1 MISKRISIFSI
12 LFSSAIT
19 TTTTGFTPRLS
30 SWTSSS
36 IRSISVLTTNPST
49 NSNHNTKLYS
59 SKYNTEQKIPITIL
73 SGFLGSGKTT
83 LLQNLLNNK
92 QNISIA
98 VIVNDMAEINI
109 DNKLLVG
116 NTSPSNTNL
125 KPDGIVELS
134 NGCACCE
141 LSNDLLPSISEL
153 ITLSDLKRQADD
165 DEKGFDHVVIELSG
179 VASPHSI
186 RSMFQDAEYYGMPLL
201 DRVMLDTMVTVLDA
215 STFLTFLK
223 NKDGNWVNPHDSPHL
238 FGESI
243 SENMIGGESFTVSD
257 LLVEQT
263 EIADILVVN
272 KLDLIQDAKDLQNIE
287 TIVEALNP
295 RAKII
300 KTEYGHVDELSDVLA
315 AARGLGVVDA
325 GITDDHRDTIEAM
338 EDLLQHDG
346 RGHEHGEEEEDAC
359 NNPTC
364 TDESHSH
371 SHEHIHHG
379 HADECNDPTCTDES
393 HSHSHEHS
401 ATCNDPTCTDE
412 SHSHSH
418 SHSHETSIPGKIG
431 SMIFRSRKPFH
442 PKRLLDALGD
452 LPIVHGLP
460 EIHEN
465 TNSVMKNVIRSKGF
479 CWLADSH
486 IAAHYWSHAGS
497 SFELK
502 CLGRW
507 WATLPQEQW
516 PEEARDDILVD
527 FDNHNHEE
535 SDSFVSVGDRR
546 QEVVLIG
553 EGVGEEQN
561 RQEITRILNECCL
574 TDEEYEVY
582 KKYAFA
588 DEEKLKQEFSNTI
601 PVKMMT
607 F

>member
-1 MISKRISIFSI
+1 
-12 LFSSAIT
+12 
-19 TTTTGFTPRLS
+19 
-30 SWTSSS
+30 
-36 IRSISVLTTNPST
+36 
-49 NSNHNTKLYS
+49 
-59 SKYNTEQKIPITIL
+59 
-73 SGFLGSGKTT
+73 
-83 LLQNLLNNK
+83 
-92 QNISIA
+92 
-98 VIVNDMAEINI
+98 MAEVNI

-116 NTSPSNTNL
+116 NTSPSNTNM

-134 NGCACCE
+134 NGCACCQ
-141 LSNDLLPSISEL
+141 SSDDLLPSISEL
-153 ITLSDLKRQADD
+153 ITLSDLKSQAS
-165 DEKGFDHVVIELSG
+165 ESEGFDHIVIELSG

-215 STFLTFLK
+215 STFETYMR
-223 NKDGNWVNPHDSPHL
+223 NKKGNLVNEEDSPQL
-238 FGESI
+238 YPTRQDQDI
-243 SENMIGGESFTVSD
+243 MDTMNMGESFSVSD

-263 EIADILVVN
+263 EIADVLVVN
-272 KLDLIQDAKDLQNIE
+272 KLDLIEDESDLQNIE

-300 KTEYGHVDELSDVLA
+300 KTEYGHVENLSDVLA
-315 AARGLGVVDA
+315 AAQGLGVVDA

-338 EDLLQHDG
+338 EDLLLDDSHEHND
-346 RGHEHGEEEEDAC
+346 HEHGEGPYND
-359 NNPTC
+359 PTC
-364 TDESHSH
+364 TDKSHSHSH
-371 SHEHIHHG
+371 SHEH
-379 HADECNDPTCTDES
+379 ANE
-393 HSHSHEHS
+393 
-401 ATCNDPTCTDE
+401 CNDPTCTDE

-431 SMIFRSRKPFH
+431 SMIFRSRRPFH
-442 PKRLLDALGD
+442 PKRLLHALGD

-465 TNSVMKNVIRSKGF
+465 ANNSVLKNVIRSKGF

-516 PEEARDDILVD
+516 PDEARDDILVD

-553 EGVGEEQN
+553 EGIGEEQN

-588 DEEKLKQEFSNTI
+588 NEEKLKQEFSNTI

>member
-1 MISKRISIFSI
+1 MK
-12 LFSSAIT
+12 
-19 TTTTGFTPRLS
+19 
-30 SWTSSS
+30 
-36 IRSISVLTTNPST
+36 
-49 NSNHNTKLYS
+49 
-59 SKYNTEQKIPITIL
+59 
-73 SGFLGSGKTT
+73 
-83 LLQNLLNNK
+83 
-92 QNISIA
+92 IA

-125 KPDGIVELS
+125 RPDGIVELS
-134 NGCACCE
+134 NGCACCQ
-141 LSNDLLPSISEL
+141 LSDDLLPSISEL
-153 ITLSDLKRQADD
+153 ITLSDLKSQAGD
-165 DEKGFDHVVIELSG
+165 DEGFDHIVIELSG
-179 VASPHSI
+179 VASPNSI

-201 DRVMLDTMVTVLDA
+201 DRVKLDTMVTVLDA
-215 STFLTFLK
+215 STFETCVK
-223 NKDGNWVNPHDSPHL
+223 NQDGNLVNEEDSPQL
-238 FGESI
+238 YPIRDEDMMDTFTT
-243 SENMIGGESFTVSD
+243 GESFSVSD

-263 EIADILVVN
+263 EIADVLVVN
-272 KLDLIQDAKDLQNIE
+272 KLDLIQDSRDLENIE

-300 KTEYGHVDELSDVLA
+300 KTEYGHVENLSDVLA
-315 AARGLGVVDA
+315 AAQGLGVVDA

-338 EDLLQHDG
+338 EDLLLDDTHNHSVYD
-346 RGHEHGEEEEDAC
+346 HEHGEG
-359 NNPTC
+359 
-364 TDESHSH
+364 S
-371 SHEHIHHG
+371 
-379 HADECNDPTCTDES
+379 CNDPTCTDES
-393 HSHSHEHS
+393 HSHSHEH
-401 ATCNDPTCTDE
+401 AN
-412 SHSHSH
+412 
-418 SHSHETSIPGKIG
+418 ETSIPGKIG
-431 SMIFRSRKPFH
+431 SMIFRSRRPFH
-442 PKRLLDALGD
+442 PTRLLHALGD

-465 TNSVMKNVIRSKGF
+465 TNSVLKNVIRSKGF

-553 EGVGEEQN
+553 EGIGEEQN

-582 KKYAFA
+582 KKYAFD